1 MVILKVTDK
10 SEIELCEDRMYDV
23 MTVGKLG
30 TLGAVHKARTLKD
43 FRSQV
48 IGKKSSYKLK

>member
-10 SEIELCEDRMYDV
+10 SEIELCEDRTYDV

-48 IGKKSSYKLK
+48 IGKKVLTS